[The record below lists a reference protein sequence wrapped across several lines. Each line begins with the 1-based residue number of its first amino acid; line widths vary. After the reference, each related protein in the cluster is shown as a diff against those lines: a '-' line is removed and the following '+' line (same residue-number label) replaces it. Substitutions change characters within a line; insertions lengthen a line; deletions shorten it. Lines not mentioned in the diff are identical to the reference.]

1 MFSGLFM
8 SRSGCL
14 SSTPWILYTRVRLGR
29 KCDTRNLA
37 RIVFVYET
45 IKSRQLGLWL
55 GLNCTLGRK
64 ADTVVVAYKFHPYLE
79 IILFSLPYD
88 DDPKLSRE
96 KRRRG
101 GSFIC
106 NATTNIILFIRKQ
119 SMNFMN
125 RVYWSCLKQRA

>member
-8 SRSGCL
+8 PRSGCS

-37 RIVFVYET
+37 RFVFVYET

-64 ADTVVVAYKFHPYLE
+64 ADIVVVAYKFHSYLE
-79 IILFSLPYD
+79 ITLFSLPYN
-88 DDPKLSRE
+88 DDPTVDKIVTRKGEEALYVSQPQI
-96 KRRRG
+96 
-101 GSFIC
+101 SFY
-106 NATTNIILFIRKQ
+106 
-119 SMNFMN
+119 SYGN
-125 RVYWSCLKQRA
+125 RV